1 MGYIEKTKRN
11 EALLFPEYLD
21 DYVESDC
28 PVRLFDAFVDSL
40 DLEQLGFGK
49 ATPETM
55 GRPSYDPRD
64 LLKVLLYGYFYGVRS
79 SRRLARECKCNVELM
94 WLTGKLTPDF
104 RTLSDFRK
112 DNIKCMEPVFKE
124 FNRYCLKLKILS
136 KSFISIDGSKFK
148 AVNAKDRNFTLNKL
162 DDRLAWLDSNIKH
175 YLSALEDA
183 DNEDSDRKMSKEEI
197 EAKLKTL
204 QERKE
209 RYEGYLREM
218 ESTGQKQ
225 KSLTDP
231 DAKLMKCNEGFCV
244 GYNTQTAVEDGSHMV
259 VGFKVTD
266 SPTDHGQITELA
278 SEVKTDIG
286 VDVIETVADKGYQ
299 SPEDMTNA
307 LENGIVP
314 NVIQRD
320 GETEVTVD
328 FDYNPAVP
336 TELNLSSKSPEDIK
350 KCLQSGNVPEVYDGV
365 LSDPEIVTVKST
377 EYTIADDAVLKMT
390 HDQMVEAARKGY
402 LIRDPHRNLV
412 ICPEGAILRQK
423 SIKRNGDIRYC
434 NKLAC
439 KHCKNKCTK
448 SAFREADFSK
458 DKLVMKVKG
467 YNNNNN
473 DNDKPDT
480 GIKVSKKVV
489 TTQKVRFRLKLDEK
503 KMNERKCLS
512 EHPFGTVKRAV
523 GMSYLLLK
531 GKTKVVGE
539 TALMLLSYNLRRAI
553 SIKGVENMVKAL
565 V

>member
-1 MGYIEKTKRN
+1 M
-11 EALLFPEYLD
+11 
-21 DYVESDC
+21 ESDC

-40 DLEQLGFGK
+40 NLAQLGFAK
-49 ATPETM
+49 AVSETM

-112 DNIKCMEPVFKE
+112 DNIQCMESVFKE

-175 YLSALEDA
+175 YLSALEEA
-183 DNEDSDRKMSKEEI
+183 DNEDSDRNLTREEI

-278 SEVKTDIG
+278 SEVKTDVG
-286 VDVIETVADKGYQ
+286 VDVIEAVADKGYQ
-299 SPEDMTNA
+299 SPEDMSKA
-307 LENGIVP
+307 LENGVVP

-328 FDYNPAVP
+328 FEYNPAEA
-336 TELNLSSKSPEDIK
+336 TELNPSSTSSDDIR
-350 KCLQSGNVPEVYDGV
+350 KCLQAGTIPDVYGGI
-365 LSDPEIVTVKST
+365 LTNPEIISVKNT
-377 EYTIADDAVLKMT
+377 EYTIADDAVLKMA
-390 HDQMVEAARKGY
+390 HEQMVEEARKGY
-402 LIRDPHRNLV
+402 LIRAPHRNLV

-439 KHCKNKCTK
+439 KNCKNKCTK
-448 SAFREADFSK
+448 SPFREADFSK

-467 YNNNNN
+467 YNHN

-480 GIKVSKKVV
+480 GTKVNKKVV
-489 TTQKVRFRLKLDEK
+489 TTQKVRFHLKLDEK

-512 EHPFGTVKRAV
+512 EHPFGTVKRAI

-553 SIKGVENMVKAL
+553 SIKGVEDMVKAL

>member
-1 MGYIEKTKRN
+1 MGYIEKAKRN

-40 DLEQLGFGK
+40 DIEQLGFAK
-49 ATPETM
+49 AVPETM

-112 DNIKCMEPVFKE
+112 DNIQCMESVFKA

-175 YLSALEDA
+175 YLSALEEA
-183 DNEDSDRKMSKEEI
+183 DNEDSDRNLTRDEI

-244 GYNTQTAVEDGSHMV
+244 GYNTQAAVEDGSHMI

-278 SEVKTDIG
+278 SEVKTDVG
-286 VDVIETVADKGYQ
+286 VDVIEAVADKGYQ
-299 SPEDMTNA
+299 SPEDMSNA
-307 LENGIVP
+307 FENGVVP

-320 GETEVTVD
+320 DKAEVTVD
-328 FDYNPAVP
+328 FEYNPAET
-336 TELNLSSKSPEDIK
+336 TELNPSSTSSDDIK
-350 KCLQSGNVPEVYDGV
+350 KCLQAGTTPDVYRGI
-365 LSDPEIVTVKST
+365 LCKPEIISVKST
-377 EYTIADDAVLKMT
+377 EYTIADDTVLKMT
-390 HDQMVEAARKGY
+390 HEQMIEEARKGY
-402 LIRDPHRNLV
+402 LIRDPYRNLV
-412 ICPEGAILRQK
+412 ICPEGSILRQK

-448 SAFREADFSK
+448 SPFREADFSK
-458 DKLVMKVKG
+458 DKLIMKVKG
-467 YNNNNN
+467 YNQN
-473 DNDKPDT
+473 DNDYDKPDT

-489 TTQKVRFRLKLDEK
+489 TKKKVRFHFKLDEK

-512 EHPFGTVKRAV
+512 EHPFGTVKRAI

-539 TALMLLSYNLRRAI
+539 TALMFLSYNLRRAI
-553 SIKGVENMVKAL
+553 SIMGVENMVKAL
-565 V
+565 A

>member
-1 MGYIEKTKRN
+1 MGYIEKAKRN

-28 PVRLFDAFVDSL
+28 PVLLFDAFVDSL
-40 DLEQLGFGK
+40 NLEQLGFAK
-49 ATPETM
+49 AVSETM

-112 DNIKCMEPVFKE
+112 DNIQCMESVFKE

-175 YLSALEDA
+175 YLSALEEA
-183 DNEDSDRKMSKEEI
+183 DNEDSDRNLTREEI

-278 SEVKTDIG
+278 SEVKTDVG
-286 VDVIETVADKGYQ
+286 VDVIEAVADKGYQ
-299 SPEDMTNA
+299 SPEDMSKA
-307 LENGIVP
+307 LENGVVP

-328 FDYNPAVP
+328 FEYNPAEA
-336 TELNLSSKSPEDIK
+336 TELNPSSTSSDDIR
-350 KCLQSGNVPEVYDGV
+350 KCLQAGSIPDVYGGI
-365 LSDPEIVTVKST
+365 LTNPEIISVKNT

-390 HDQMVEAARKGY
+390 HEQMVEEARKGY

-439 KHCKNKCTK
+439 KNCKNKCTK
-448 SAFREADFSK
+448 SPFREADFSK

-467 YNNNNN
+467 YNHN

-480 GIKVSKKVV
+480 GTKVNKKVV
-489 TTQKVRFRLKLDEK
+489 TTQKVRFHLKLDEK

-512 EHPFGTVKRAV
+512 EHPFGTVKRAI

-553 SIKGVENMVKAL
+553 SIKGVEDMVKAL